1 MSAGQEHR
9 LIIAGFGGQGILT
22 TGKLLCTAA
31 LNEGRE
37 VTFMP
42 AYGTEVRGGTANCH
56 VVISDSRVFSPLVE
70 KADSLLIM
78 NQLSMERFGERLKDD
93 GLLLTNSSL
102 VESIP
107 DNPTATAR
115 HIAIPATERAAE
127 LGNVV
132 VANVLMLGA
141 FVRLTG
147 ICSDESVLNSLR
159 DALSEKKPD
168 LLDLNLEAYETGGT
182 LSGVNAS

>member
-1 MSAGQEHR
+1 MNDGREHR

-31 LNEGRE
+31 LNEGKE
-37 VTFMP
+37 VTYMP

-56 VVISDSRVFSPLVE
+56 VVISDSRIFSPLVE
-70 KADSLLIM
+70 NADSLLIM
-78 NQLSMERFGERLKDD
+78 NQLSMERFGERLKEE

-102 VESIP
+102 VEEVP
-107 DNPTATAR
+107 DNPAGTSR
-115 HIAIPATERAAE
+115 HMSIPATGRAAE

-141 FVRLTG
+141 YVHSTN
-147 ICSDESVLNSLR
+147 ICRDKSVLEALEG
-159 DALSEKKPD
+159 ALSDKAQE
-168 LLDLNLEAYETGGT
+168 LLDLNMKAYETGAE
-182 LSGVNAS
+182 LAAVNAG